1 MPHLYKGIKMYWFA
15 AYFTFQFR
23 GEKGRSCIFLSTTF
37 PQKGVKTNTG
47 ALKFFKV
54 QTKLHDAQECAVAF
68 LCLSM
73 E

>member
-1 MPHLYKGIKMYWFA
+1 MYGSTA
-15 AYFTFQFR
+15 SFTFQF
-23 GEKGRSCIFLSTTF
+23 KGDKRKELTF
-37 PQKGVKTNTG
+37 SLNHFPAKGVENKHRCF
-47 ALKFFKV
+47 KIFKV